1 MKRYSIALLI
11 AGMACAGAG
20 WLGQGTVRLS
30 AADEAA
36 ISLKLQDWAATQKL
50 IASKKGKVVVVDAW
64 STSCIPCIK
73 EFPNLVA
80 LQKEFDEKVA
90 CISMSLDYS
99 GRKDRP
105 AEFYKEKVLKFLTK
119 QNATFDNIL
128 SSEPTEQVL
137 EKIGVPAIPAVLVYD
152 RTGKLVKVFDNSEA
166 TTEEDGFTYKD
177 VTALV
182 ESLLKK

>member
-1 MKRYSIALLI
+1 VKRYFMALLI
-11 AGMACAGAG
+11 AGLACAGG
-20 WLGQGTVRLS
+20 WWLGQGMEPLS

-36 ISLKLQDWAATQKL
+36 IALQIQDWAATQKL

-64 STSCIPCIK
+64 STSCLPCIK

-80 LQKEFDEKVA
+80 LQKQFASDVA
-90 CISMSLDYS
+90 CVSVSLDYS

-105 AEFYKEKVLKFLTK
+105 PEYYKEKVLKFLTK
-119 QNATFDNIL
+119 QNATFDNVL

-137 EKIGVPAIPAVLVYD
+137 EKIGVPAIPAVFVYD
-152 RTGKLVKVFDNSEA
+152 RAGKLVKTFDNSDA
-166 TTEEDGFTYKD
+166 ATEEEGFTYQD